1 MTSLIEQ
8 LQLLRQ
14 DDVDVASVLD
24 AFEEVDRVYQSALEA
39 MGVVNPKTE
48 VVMNSATVTITFQP
62 GESAH
67 SLMIVG

>member
-1 MTSLIEQ
+1 
-8 LQLLRQ
+8 
-14 DDVDVASVLD
+14 VDVASVLD